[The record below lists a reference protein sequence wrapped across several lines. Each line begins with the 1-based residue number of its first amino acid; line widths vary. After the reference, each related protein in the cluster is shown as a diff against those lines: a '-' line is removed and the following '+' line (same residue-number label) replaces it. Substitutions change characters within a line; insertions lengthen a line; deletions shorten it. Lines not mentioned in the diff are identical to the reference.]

1 MSNVQNDDRMIAA
14 FLTDPRVNVFV
25 AGTPDLITDKFVF
38 DTYRSLYNSLC
49 SLGVFAA
56 VKYPL
61 RLRQRYLEHLMAMVD
76 AKAST
81 TMCRLFAEQI
91 VGGQYEPSVRKDG
104 DTYVVHIQS
113 VISYAEA
120 IIEPDGDAFKLT
132 CLGRESMCHTLSEA
146 LVLVF
151 GIVLNVQAPIFM

>member
-1 MSNVQNDDRMIAA
+1 M
-14 FLTDPRVNVFV
+14 
-25 AGTPDLITDKFVF
+25 
-38 DTYRSLYNSLC
+38 
-49 SLGVFAA
+49 
-56 VKYPL
+56 
-61 RLRQRYLEHLMAMVD
+61 EMVD
-76 AKAST
+76 VKASA
-81 TMCRLFAEQI
+81 TMCQLLAEQI
-91 VGGQYEPSVRKDG
+91 VGSQYKSSVWKDG
-104 DTYVVHIQS
+104 DKYVVHIQS